1 MNELIKTRIFQI
13 LLLSFALFLTNC
25 VSDEYDTSDGVNTE
39 MTIGGDS
46 LSVPIGKTKPII
58 LGDMIDSLGVD
69 IIKNQRTELIH
80 FG

>member
-1 MNELIKTRIFQI
+1 
-13 LLLSFALFLTNC
+13 